1 MTGRGIESK
10 KLYVRF
16 WNLFFSIPSDNLPAY
31 SLKLP
36 VKHNSVYSLISAFCH
51 LWTAL
56 ILSSLVSNIE
66 LVYIAPHLLIGP
78 NCTFYSEVLGILERY
93 HPR

>member
-10 KLYVRF
+10 KLYIRF

-56 ILSSLVSNIE
+56 IDLAPFILVLMSIKSK
-66 LVYIAPHLLIGP
+66 YI
-78 NCTFYSEVLGILERY
+78 Y
-93 HPR
+93 